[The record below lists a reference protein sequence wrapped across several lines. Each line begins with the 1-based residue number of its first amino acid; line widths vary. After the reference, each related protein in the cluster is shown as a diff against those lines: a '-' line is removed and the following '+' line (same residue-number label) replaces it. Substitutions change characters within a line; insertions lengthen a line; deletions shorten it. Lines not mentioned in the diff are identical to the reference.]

1 MSLYSGRH
9 NGGAGSLAAK
19 GIGKGTSRIANNK
32 SGEDWR
38 SIGKMLESVVK
49 SDTLIGRRRSR
60 SDSNLVLKKRKL
72 MGVS

>member
-1 MSLYSGRH
+1 M
-9 NGGAGSLAAK
+9 AAK

-38 SIGKMLESVVK
+38 SIGKMSESVVK

-60 SDSNLVLKKRKL
+60 SDSNLVLKNE
-72 MGVS
+72 S